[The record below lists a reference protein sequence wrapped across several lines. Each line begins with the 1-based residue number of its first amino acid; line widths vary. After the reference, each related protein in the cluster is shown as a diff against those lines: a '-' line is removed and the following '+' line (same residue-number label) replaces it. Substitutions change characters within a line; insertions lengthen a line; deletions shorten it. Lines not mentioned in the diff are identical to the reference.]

1 MDDNLMLHIFM
12 FKIMWFMVNEKKRTR
27 DTNLI
32 NPENNVLF
40 FDVQSEFDLILK
52 ILTTTKNKVNRQNVF
67 WFNFL
72 DKQYILKMFLMV
84 ITINNPLKLIWR
96 AVMEHCIIALLKGLQ
111 WWSILIFQHRLF
123 FTISIL
129 ISRSYFKKLL

>member
-1 MDDNLMLHIFM
+1 MDDNLMLQMFL

-52 ILTTTKNKVNRQNVF
+52 ILTTAKNKVNR
-67 WFNFL
+67 
-72 DKQYILKMFLMV
+72 
-84 ITINNPLKLIWR
+84 
-96 AVMEHCIIALLKGLQ
+96 
-111 WWSILIFQHRLF
+111 
-123 FTISIL
+123 
-129 ISRSYFKKLL
+129 